1 VAAASGGIRN
11 ALTSAESVGEEI
23 MTFAGINY
31 LAIVIAAVAA
41 FVFGGIYY
49 HVLAETWMKASG
61 FTKKSMSK
69 GASHTPLIITIIAE
83 LIMAWVLAGLI
94 AHLGPGQVTVQN
106 GIVSAAF
113 VWFGFVATT
122 LVVNNAF
129 GRRKSALSMIDAA
142 HWLAALAIM
151 GAIIGAFGV

>member
-1 VAAASGGIRN
+1 
-11 ALTSAESVGEEI
+11 

-31 LAIVIAAVAA
+31 LAIVIAAAAA

-49 HVLAETWMKASG
+49 HLLAETWMKAIG
-61 FTKKSMSK
+61 FSKKNMPKKMS
-69 GASHTPLIITIIAE
+69 STPLIITFIAE

-94 AHLGPGQVTVQN
+94 GHLGPGQVTVIN

-113 VWFGFVATT
+113 VWLGFVVTT

-129 GRRKSALSMIDAA
+129 GMRKLALSVIDAA
-142 HWLAALAIM
+142 HWLVVLAIM